1 MPKTCGTV
9 CEAIVAGS
17 LEFLVLAC
25 HSEPCGTWV
34 LTTRKEQCCL
44 LLFGLPYGLD
54 SNSVVE
60 CMSSMYLVPGFGPK
74 KLHWLL
80 SWIIWVKCVGAQ
92 LGLPGSESACHSL
105 FKNLNLGQV

>member
-1 MPKTCGTV
+1 MFDIKVICLKITSLMGTVRLRRMPITCGAV

-17 LEFLVLAC
+17 AC

-34 LTTRKEQCCL
+34 LTTRKEQCFL

-60 CMSSMYLVPGFGPK
+60 
-74 KLHWLL
+74 
-80 SWIIWVKCVGAQ
+80 
-92 LGLPGSESACHSL
+92 
-105 FKNLNLGQV
+105 

>member
-1 MPKTCGTV
+1 MFDIKVICLKITSLMGTVRLRRMPITCGTV

-34 LTTRKEQCCL
+34 LTTRKEQCFL

-60 CMSSMYLVPGFGPK
+60 
-74 KLHWLL
+74 
-80 SWIIWVKCVGAQ
+80 
-92 LGLPGSESACHSL
+92 
-105 FKNLNLGQV
+105 